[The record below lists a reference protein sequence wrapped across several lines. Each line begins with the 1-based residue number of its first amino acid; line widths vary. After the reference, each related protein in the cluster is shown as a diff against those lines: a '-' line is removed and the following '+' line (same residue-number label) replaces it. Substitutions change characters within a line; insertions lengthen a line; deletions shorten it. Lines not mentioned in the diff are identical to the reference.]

1 MSCKRFYL
9 FGILFAW
16 LQLVSPLPVG
26 FAGDVVTFGLDPTA
40 HSLFGGEK
48 QTEQF
53 LDIFEE
59 AFQQEVAVRP
69 FDSADELYRW
79 LVHFR
84 QVDFA
89 LFDDAFLAD
98 SSAGE
103 VLPLAE
109 TPASDGATVR
119 GRFVARQGLDAI
131 LLQDFRAALFAAIDA
146 NRLTPDAAG
155 AVDDEPELSAEAPA
169 SEPEPAEPQFVA
181 PVKPVVPPTP
191 APQVASQP
199 ARETEAPV
207 SLEADRLS
215 YDQEGGVYEADGHV
229 ILRQGDLSLTSEQ
242 LLLQTA
248 TQDVTATGD
257 VVIRQA
263 EDELSGQ
270 RMQYNLATGLG
281 SVQQGRV
288 FLNEKNFHLSGESV
302 ERSGAATYHVTEGRF
317 TTCDGEV
324 PDWEFSAESVD
335 VTLGRYA
342 EARNAWF
349 RVKDVPLLYF
359 PYLVYP
365 VKTERESGLLPPRFG
380 YSSDKGVQS
389 SLAWYQVIDRNQD
402 ATLYLDHYSK
412 KGLGTG
418 LEYRYIFGQD
428 NAGEARYYRI
438 SGISDNPDFYAIEWL
453 HGGTLPGGVRLTAEA
468 EYVDDVRFFDDFG
481 EVADDYNQDKT
492 LATLILQRNWNKLN
506 LAGHLR
512 YLNDLESDN
521 DLTLQ
526 TLPELS
532 AVVPRYRVG
541 STPLYLGFE
550 SYATRFSSEDAPDG
564 ERFFLRP
571 SAAAVFTPGSWL
583 EMMPEVALTQRYYDA
598 EADDDEVTVP
608 EYALTVSTRLQK
620 VVSFQRW
627 GIDRLRHSIEPEVS
641 YLYTP
646 DVDQDELP
654 WFDRHDRLGQ
664 QNRIEYALV
673 NRLTTKTISFGE
685 VPRYRDILRLR
696 LSQSYNVDEA
706 RDDAIDDK
714 EPFSD
719 LRVELDLRP
728 TEKSFLEADAR
739 IAAHNATVFNRVDL
753 EAGLDDNAGNRLA
766 VGYAYRRELTD
777 APGLSADYLKTVL
790 DTALLKPVY
799 LHLEER
805 YDFQDEG
812 SLETLVG
819 LEYRSRCW
827 SIILSYRDRPDDEQ
841 VMVNFVLAGLGG
853 SDGYWE

>member
-1 MSCKRFYL
+1 MLSKRLYL
-9 FGILFAW
+9 SGVLFAC
-16 LQLVSPLPVG
+16 LLLVGPLSVG
-26 FAGDVVTFGLDPTA
+26 FAGDVVSLGLAPSA
-40 HSLFGGEK
+40 HSLFGGEE

-53 LDIFEE
+53 LHAFEK
-59 AFQQEVAVRP
+59 AFPQEVAVRP
-69 FDSADELYRW
+69 FDSADELYHW
-79 LVHFR
+79 LVRFR

-89 LFDDAFLAD
+89 LFDEAFLTGLP
-98 SSAGE
+98 SGE
-103 VLPLAE
+103 ILPLSE
-109 TPASDGATVR
+109 TPALGGSAVR
-119 GRFVARQGLDAI
+119 GRFVARQGLDAM
-131 LLQDFRAALFAAIDA
+131 LLQDFRAALFAASADA
-146 NRLTPDAAG
+146 EPLATDAA
-155 AVDDEPELSAEAPA
+155 AVVAAEPAPIAQAPA
-169 SEPEPAEPQFVA
+169 PEVVPVEAQAVALAEPA
-181 PVKPVVPPTP
+181 T
-191 APQVASQP
+191 APQP
-199 ARETEAPV
+199 AQQSEAPV
-207 SLEADRLS
+207 SLEADQLS
-215 YDQEGGVYEADGHV
+215 YDQAGGVYEADGHV
-229 ILRQGDLSLTSEQ
+229 ILRQGDLSLTAEQ

-263 EDELSGQ
+263 DDELSGQ
-270 RMQYNLATGLG
+270 RIQYNLATELG
-281 SVQQGRV
+281 TVQEGRV
-288 FLNEKNFHLSGESV
+288 LLKEKNFHLAGESV
-302 ERSGAATYHVTEGRF
+302 QKSGAATYHVTEGRF
-317 TTCDGEV
+317 TTCDGDV

-359 PYLVYP
+359 PYLLYP

-380 YSSDKGVQS
+380 HSSDKGVQS

-428 NAGEARYYRI
+428 NAGEARYYHVR
-438 SGISDNPDFYAIEWL
+438 GISDNPDLYAIEWL
-453 HGGTLPGGVRLTAEA
+453 HGGTLPGGVRLTVDA
-468 EYVDDVRFFDDFG
+468 EYVDDVLFFDDFG

-512 YLNDLESDN
+512 YLEDLESDN

-526 TLPELS
+526 KLPELS
-532 AVVPRYRVG
+532 VVVPRYRVG
-541 STPLYLGFE
+541 TTPLYLGLE

-564 ERFFLRP
+564 ERFSLRP
-571 SAAAVFTPGSWL
+571 SVSAVFTPGSWL
-583 EMMPEVALTQRYYDA
+583 EMMPEVALAQRYYDA
-598 EADDDEVTVP
+598 EADDDEVTIP
-608 EYALTVSTRLQK
+608 EYALTMSTRLQR
-620 VVSFQRW
+620 VFSFQRF
-627 GIDRLRHSIEPEVS
+627 GFDRLRHSIEPEVS

-646 DVDQDELP
+646 DVDQEGLP
-654 WFDRHDRLGQ
+654 WFDRHDRLER

-673 NRLTTKTISFGE
+673 NRLTAKTVRFGE
-685 VPRYRDILRLR
+685 APDYRDILWLR
-696 LSQSYNVDEA
+696 LSQSYDVGEE

-728 TEKSFLEADAR
+728 TERSFVEMDAR
-739 IAAHNATVFNRVDL
+739 IATHNATVFNRLDL

-777 APGLSADYLKTVL
+777 ASELSADYLKTVL

-827 SIILSYRDRPDDEQ
+827 SLILSYRDRPDDEQ
-841 VMVNFVLAGLGG
+841 VMVSFVLAGLGG